1 MSYKHPAVTT
11 QFMRVMGTQSVNSYL
26 AFKVGQCNTLWASS
40 GGMKGV
46 LAHQGSTPQRLDS
59 PMPPLPI
66 GEQDEGHAHQ
76 DEHPRSHA
84 RAGTCPSTT
93 GLAIVGTGCRVP
105 VDACVARPG
114 KAPGEVERR
123 WGEGGGACMS
133 ASTAWPSCPEQASA
147 ADAAPHWEAFFARL
161 REHYPISEEA
171 ATRFKAAASV
181 HRFEKGVK
189 LLKPGVGVDFVML
202 LLSGSVE
209 VSAQGVPCPL
219 PYPYPYQY
227 PYPSPYLYSQP
238 LPPTRTRTANPTPRH
253 ARGPATRYLLGA
265 RVRGRA

>member
-1 MSYKHPAVTT
+1 
-11 QFMRVMGTQSVNSYL
+11 
-26 AFKVGQCNTLWASS
+26 
-40 GGMKGV
+40 
-46 LAHQGSTPQRLDS
+46 
-59 PMPPLPI
+59 
-66 GEQDEGHAHQ
+66 
-76 DEHPRSHA
+76 
-84 RAGTCPSTT
+84 
-93 GLAIVGTGCRVP
+93 
-105 VDACVARPG
+105 
-114 KAPGEVERR
+114 
-123 WGEGGGACMS
+123 MS

-219 PYPYPYQY
+219 PYPYPYHST
-227 PYPSPYLYSQP
+227 PTPAPTSTPNPCLLP
-238 LPPTRTRTANPTPRH
+238 VHVPLTVPLGMREALPPATYSEREFVGEHNYFGAEGLKVRLRLRLRVGLRLRLRLRVYSYSTLTP
-253 ARGPATRYLLGA
+253 
-265 RVRGRA
+265 